1 MAALESQ
8 QGGVS
13 GYVESLRRERDR
25 FVALAF
31 CAADILI
38 EINAEQKI
46 TFAAGATQSLV
57 GTEPEVLV
65 GTDIMDLIQSRKAAV
80 GAGTA

>member
-1 MAALESQ
+1 LLSPAPYYHGASKFAYGFIMVASESQ

-13 GYVESLRRERDR
+13 GYVESLRRDHDR

-38 EINAEQKI
+38 EINSEQKI
-46 TFAAGATQSLV
+46 TFAAGYPA
-57 GTEPEVLV
+57 
-65 GTDIMDLIQSRKAAV
+65 
-80 GAGTA
+80 

>member
-1 MAALESQ
+1 MATTDLQ

-13 GYVESLRRERDR
+13 GYVESLRRDRDR

-31 CAADILI
+31 CAADVLI
-38 EINAEQKI
+38 EINADQNI
-46 TFAAGATQSLV
+46 SFSAGATHSLV

-65 GTDIMDLIQSRKAAV
+65 GTPFLEFIHPDKVPLVR
-80 GAGTA
+80 

>member
-1 MAALESQ
+1 MVASESQ

-13 GYVESLRRERDR
+13 GYVESLRRDHDR

-38 EINAEQKI
+38 EINSEQKI
-46 TFAAGATQSLV
+46 TFAAGYPA
-57 GTEPEVLV
+57 
-65 GTDIMDLIQSRKAAV
+65 
-80 GAGTA
+80 